1 MSSSMPT
8 TAEIGSSRS
17 SNRRRKSETA
27 SSVPSGSTAATA
39 RWTAAERVRGCGS
52 VGIDRLDTPRS
63 LFSTQRRP
71 GSARSMARP
80 DIREKRFT
88 RDGAT
93 RAGNA
98 RSGGDADAPDS
109 PPKLS
114 KGSWGAVLKR
124 TYKEFKADNLTDW
137 AAALTYYG
145 VLALFPAIIALV
157 SIIGLIGP
165 SATQPLLDNLA
176 VLAPGPAND
185 ILSGAVKQ
193 VASSR
198 GSAGF
203 AFILGI
209 GLALWSA
216 SGYVGAFARASN
228 AIYEVGEGRP
238 FWKLRPIQL
247 AVTTVMIL
255 LLALCAIAVV
265 VTGPAAQQ
273 GGDVLGVGG
282 AAVTAWDIA
291 KWPVIALVV
300 ITMFSILYYAT
311 PNVKQPGLKRITAAG
326 ILALV
331 VWIVASVVFA
341 FYVANFSSYNKTYG
355 ALAGVIAFL
364 VWLWIS
370 NIAVL
375 LGQELNAELERGREL
390 EKGLPAEDEIQ
401 LEPRDTRKMKK

>member
-1 MSSSMPT
+1 M
-8 TAEIGSSRS
+8 ASRQT
-17 SNRRRKSETA
+17 SE
-27 SSVPSGSTAATA
+27 
-39 RWTAAERVRGCGS
+39 R
-52 VGIDRLDTPRS
+52 
-63 LFSTQRRP
+63 
-71 GSARSMARP
+71 
-80 DIREKRFT
+80 RFT
-88 RDGAT
+88 RGGERDGRDSGAGR
-93 RAGNA
+93 RAP
-98 RSGGDADAPDS
+98 DAPDD
-109 PPKLS
+109 LTG
-114 KGSWGAVLKR
+114 GSWFGVLKR
-124 TYKEFKADNLTDW
+124 TIREFRDDNLTDW

-157 SIIGLIGP
+157 SIIGLVGP
-165 SATQPLLDNLA
+165 SATQPLLDNPA

-193 VASSR
+193 VANSR

-265 VTGPAAQQ
+265 VTGPVAKQA
-273 GGDVLGVGG
+273 GDVVGVGG

-300 ITMFSILYYAT
+300 ITMFSILYFAA
-311 PNVKQPGLKRITAAG
+311 PNVKHPGFRWITPG
-326 ILALV
+326 GVVALV
-331 VWIVASVVFA
+331 VWLIASALFAVYVAS
-341 FYVANFSSYNKTYG
+341 FSSYNKTYG
-355 ALAGVIAFL
+355 ALGGVIAFL

-370 NIAVL
+370 NLAVL
-375 LGQELNAELERGREL
+375 LGAELNAELERGREL
-390 EKGLPAEDEIQ
+390 EAGMPAERELQ
-401 LEPRDTRKMKK
+401 LEPRDPPKD